1 MIPDQLPINTSH
13 VDEFFKPLNPEHLKV
28 DLQEE
33 MTISEEWAIGEE
45 CLSDKEA
52 ERWMVSDPTPTLAA
66 GLSLF
71 EEAAVYEVQA
81 MEHNIKATKLCEEAE
96 LVRKR
101 RLKVMLAASQAPLEP
116 VPSAPSTSITMSSST
131 SAHSQE
137 LHNECLSCY
146 TS

>member
-1 MIPDQLPINTSH
+1 
-13 VDEFFKPLNPEHLKV
+13 
-28 DLQEE
+28 